1 MNNKQLNELFDDLST
16 SPRMF
21 PEEID
26 FEERVV
32 HFCRM
37 NRGTYARSAFLDDR
51 KTRIGRNNYKVR
63 LDYLLNNFGSCDSAP
78 RAINWIFHT
87 PHSGSTLIARALDEL
102 EGGFALKEPT
112 LLIQASSLKRH
123 PKFQQ
128 WKHSRDW
135 HRFFTMVQELLSRTF
150 TKTDIAL
157 IKTTSV
163 CHNLAPEIF
172 DGTRPARGLFLYSSL
187 EKYLIS
193 LYKGSYLDAYLNAG
207 FQGTLHDIR
216 QLKLM
221 DPEEAKKLPRHHKV
235 ALLWLSV
242 VLNLNVYIRKNPD
255 KKILA
260 LDCQQF
266 FTERE
271 ATLLALASHFGYSRN
286 LSSIKAIINGPIFSR
301 DAKMENNKWDES
313 ATSDE
318 NTRVRNLYEAEIEGA
333 LNWAEELTRNR
344 GLPFSVPIF
353 LSQ

>member
-1 MNNKQLNELFDDLST
+1 MNKKQLNALFSNLST
-16 SPRMF
+16 SPSMF

-37 NRGTYARSAFLDDR
+37 NRETYARSAFLDDR
-51 KTRIGRNNYKVR
+51 KTRIDSNNYKVK
-63 LDYLLNNFGSCDSAP
+63 LDYLLNTFGSCSNSP

-102 EGGFALKEPT
+102 AGGFVLKEPI

-123 PKFQQ
+123 PQFHQ
-128 WKHSRDW
+128 WERSRDW

-150 TKTDIAL
+150 SKTDVAL

-163 CHNLAPEIF
+163 CHNLAADIF
-172 DGTRPARGLFLYSSL
+172 GGTRPARGLFLYSSL

-193 LYKGSYLDAYLNAG
+193 LYKGNYLDAYLNAG
-207 FQGTLHDIR
+207 FQGTLHDIQ

-221 DPEEAKKLPRHHKV
+221 DPEEAKKLPRHQKV

-242 VLNLNVYIRKNPD
+242 VLNLNVFIKENPD

-266 FTERE
+266 FSERE
-271 ATLLALASHFGYSRN
+271 TTLLSLTDHFGYSRSQ
-286 LSSIKAIINGPIFSR
+286 SSIETIVNGPIFGR
-301 DAKMENNKWDES
+301 DAKIENSKWDES
-313 ATSDE
+313 AVSNK
-318 NTRVRNLYEAEIEGA
+318 NTQVRNQFRVEIEDA
-333 LNWAEELTRNR
+333 LHWAEKLTTNK
-344 GLPFSVPIF
+344 GLPFSVPVF
-353 LSQ
+353 STQ